1 MLETAI
7 KPQISSEAV
16 PTQAKKILRW
26 ETNDRM
32 GGKVPV
38 WDTAKTAKD
47 NVAMEIAAAANPE
60 DESFNAALA
69 YADASA
75 GVTPDE
81 AFGFGD
87 IIDMV
92 NPLQH
97 LPVVGYLYRE
107 VTGDQIKPISRII
120 GGGIYGGGIGAA
132 GGLVDTVVEY
142 ETGTD
147 IAGNAMALVKD
158 GKSPQFRSDVA
169 KSIDVSGSSKAAQAL
184 ADFKDNTNSME
195 ELGTALSFADLGGHQ
210 TAQQTQPQQP
220 QRIAMAHGRTA
231 GTQAVDYYTAEDP
244 IIYQPAKREQITKLI
259 FDFPS
264 LND

>member
-7 KPQISSEAV
+7 KPQS
-16 PTQAKKILRW
+16 QADAAPQQTRKILRW

-32 GGKVPV
+32 GGKVPI

-47 NVAMEIAAAANPE
+47 SVSMELASAANPH

-75 GVTPDE
+75 GVTEDE

-87 IIDMV
+87 LVDMV

-97 LPVVGYLYRE
+97 LPVVGVLYRE

-120 GGGIYGGGIGAA
+120 GGGLFGGGIGAA
-132 GGLVDTVVEY
+132 SGLIDTVVEY

-147 IAGNAMALVKD
+147 MAGNAMALVKD
-158 GKSPQFRSDVA
+158 GKAPHFRGEIA
-169 KSIDVSGSSKAAQAL
+169 KSIDTSGTAAL
-184 ADFKDNTNSME
+184 AEFKDNTNEME
-195 ELGTALSFADLGGHQ
+195 ELGTALSFADLGQ
-210 TAQQTQPQQP
+210 TAPQKTPPTTYQV
-220 QRIAMAHGRTA
+220 AMADGRTA
-231 GTQAVDYYTAEDP
+231 GSRTAMHQPTSHDV
-244 IIYQPAKREQITKLI
+244 IYAPAKREPITELM
-259 FDFPS
+259 FDYPS

>member
-7 KPQISSEAV
+7 KPQISSEPA
-16 PTQAKKILRW
+16 PAQAKKILRW

-47 NVAMEIAAAANPE
+47 NVAMEIASAANPA

-87 IIDMV
+87 LIDMV

-107 VTGDQIKPISRII
+107 VI

-142 ETGTD
+142 ETGAD
-147 IAGNAMALVKD
+147 IAGNAMALIKD
-158 GKSPQFRSDVA
+158 GKSPQFRSEIA
-169 KSIDVSGSSKAAQAL
+169 KSIDVSGSSKTAQAL
-184 ADFKDNTNSME
+184 SDFKDNTNSME
-195 ELGTALSFADLGGHQ
+195 ELGTALSFADLGSQQ
-210 TAQQTQPQQP
+210 TAKQPQPP
-220 QRIAMAHGRTA
+220 QRVAMAHGRTA
-231 GTQAVDYYTAEDP
+231 GTQAVDYYTAQEP
-244 IIYQPAKREQITKLI
+244 IIYQPAKREPITKLT
-259 FDFPS
+259 FDYPS